1 MLQDLRKPEKT
12 ETEMFKL
19 ETQGNRM
26 QGNLRTCGKVYRN
39 QFLEIKK

>member
-1 MLQDLRKPEKT
+1 
-12 ETEMFKL
+12 MFKL